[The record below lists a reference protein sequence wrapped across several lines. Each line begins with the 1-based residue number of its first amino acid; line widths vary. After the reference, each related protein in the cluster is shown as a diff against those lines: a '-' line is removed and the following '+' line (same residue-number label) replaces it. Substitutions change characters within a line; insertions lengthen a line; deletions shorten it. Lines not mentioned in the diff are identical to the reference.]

1 LDNSALAYE
10 LRDDGVLYDLHAGVK
25 LKVCGQGVG
34 RVRVSMQCGN
44 TIIPP
49 ETGDLA
55 TGGFR
60 ERLASLAAERFGEV
74 NGFSEELG
82 LVAVAFEEHL
92 KEREEAASEDDERT
106 NSPEL
111 VGTPYR
117 IANGGIVRLKNT
129 REGEVPQRLTN
140 FTARIAEEVIR
151 DDGAEAR
158 RVYRLKGEAGPR
170 TLPEVEVSASQFG
183 AMNWTADSWGLGARI
198 TAGQGAK
205 DFAREAIELLSS
217 GAVSRRL
224 YAHTG
229 WRKAESESGGRVYLH
244 AGGAIGSDGAADGV
258 EVELEPGLERYAL
271 PSGAPS
277 EDEAADGLR
286 RSFGLLEIAP
296 DRIMAPLLA
305 AAYLSPLSGMMTPDF
320 ALWLWGGTGSFKST
334 IAALVLSHFG
344 DFEETSLPGSFESTA
359 NAQERL
365 LFLLKDALAVVDDF
379 RPPVSRGDASEMD
392 RKAQRFLRTV
402 GNRQGRGR
410 MTADTS
416 LRRSYPPRGVALA
429 TGESLPEGP
438 AFASAA
444 ARSLSMNLSRGDV
457 DMRKLSEAQATRGD
471 LPTAMSGY
479 IRWIAGRYDAL
490 AERAVSHRSGKRG
503 KLRRELEGCHPRTP
517 DAASAL
523 ITALTTASAYAQS
536 VGVLD
541 ADTGREFLAR
551 TEAGIVEAAKAHA
564 EATKGGD
571 PATRFVEMLAS
582 LFEGGRVFVKGKD
595 TGKHPSGCVRL
606 GWDET
611 EESYEPKRGADF
623 IGWAGDVH
631 LYLDKDA
638 VYAAVVSF
646 ANRGGISFGIKQ
658 RALWDSLKRSEMSLA
673 NEGRTD
679 TTARIEKKPRR
690 VIQIAKET
698 VLGRTDAP

>member
-1 LDNSALAYE
+1 MDSSSLAYE
-10 LRDDGVLYDLHAGVK
+10 LRDDGILYDLHAGVK
-25 LKVCGQGVG
+25 LKVCGKSIG
-34 RVRVSMQCGN
+34 RVRVSMQRGN
-44 TIIPP
+44 AVIPP

-55 TGGFR
+55 TGRFR

-74 NGFSEELG
+74 NGFPEELG
-82 LVAVAFEEHL
+82 LIAVAFEEHL
-92 KEREEAASEDDERT
+92 KEREEAAGEDDEKT
-106 NSPEL
+106 NAPEL

-117 IANGGIVRLKNT
+117 IANGGFVRLKNT
-129 REGEVPQRLTN
+129 REGEVPQKLTN
-140 FTARIAEEVIR
+140 FTARIDEEVIR
-151 DDGAEAR
+151 DDGAEAKR
-158 RVYRLKGEAGPR
+158 IYRLKGEAGPG
-170 TLPEVEVSASQFG
+170 TLPEVEVPASQFG
-183 AMNWTADSWGLGARI
+183 AMNWIADQWGLGARI

-205 DFAREAIELLSS
+205 DFTREAIELLSS

-229 WRKAESESGGRVYLH
+229 WRKMASGERVYLH
-244 AGGAIGSDGAADGV
+244 AGGAIGAEGATGGV

-271 PSGAPS
+271 PSRPGLPGVPS
-277 EDEAADGLR
+277 EDEADIPDALR
-286 RSFGLLEIAP
+286 KSFDLLEIAP
-296 DRIMAPLLA
+296 DGIMAPLLG

-334 IAALVLSHFG
+334 IAALILSHFG

-365 LFLLKDALAVVDDF
+365 LFLLKDTLAVVDDF

-444 ARSLSMNLSRGDV
+444 ARSLSMNLSRDDA

-471 LPTAMSGY
+471 LPTAMAGY

-490 AERAVSHRSGKRG
+490 AERAVSHRSGKREN
-503 KLRRELEGCHPRTP
+503 LRRELEGCHPRTP

-523 ITALTTASAYAQS
+523 
-536 VGVLD
+536 
-541 ADTGREFLAR
+541 
-551 TEAGIVEAAKAHA
+551 
-564 EATKGGD
+564 
-571 PATRFVEMLAS
+571 
-582 LFEGGRVFVKGKD
+582 
-595 TGKHPSGCVRL
+595 
-606 GWDET
+606 
-611 EESYEPKRGADF
+611 
-623 IGWAGDVH
+623 
-631 LYLDKDA
+631 
-638 VYAAVVSF
+638 
-646 ANRGGISFGIKQ
+646 
-658 RALWDSLKRSEMSLA
+658 
-673 NEGRTD
+673 
-679 TTARIEKKPRR
+679 
-690 VIQIAKET
+690 
-698 VLGRTDAP
+698 